1 MKSNLEP
8 NRRQPVRSRLEV
20 NRYRTRDP
28 ELGQEKEEKEGG
40 AKQNGGDPQRPGRGA
55 PEADRPRAEP
65 ARGGEPDK
73 GRTGRGGSKSF
84 D

>member
-40 AKQNGGDPQRPGRGA
+40 AKQNRGDPQRPGREA
-55 PEADRPRAEP
+55 PEADRQTPNPPGEASPTP
-65 ARGGEPDK
+65 AGPGGEEV
-73 GRTGRGGSKSF
+73 SVL
-84 D
+84 

>member
-1 MKSNLEP
+1 MGTHISP
-8 NRRQPVRSRLEV
+8 WRS
-20 NRYRTRDP
+20 TSHPTGDP

-40 AKQNGGDPQRPGRGA
+40 AKHNGGDPQHPGRGA

-73 GRTGRGGSKSF
+73 GRTGRGGSKCPLAKAVQP
-84 D
+84 